1 MKPPEQV
8 RLELVRQWLGKAEE
22 DFAVAQH
29 LVAGQVPFYGAVGFH
44 AQQAAEKFMKTLLVR
59 FQVEFPKTHDLDQL
73 IDLVAGIDNDLA
85 GSLRKAASL
94 TQYAVE
100 VRYPSES
107 PQLTADEAK
116 NAVQL
121 AAHVR
126 ETVLT
131 RLKNYLQGG
140 GKEPK
145 AP

>member
-29 LVAGQVPFYGAVGFH
+29 LAAAQVLFYGAAGFH
-44 AQQAAEKFMKTLLVR
+44 AQQAAEKFIKALLVR

-73 IDLVAGIDNDLA
+73 IDLVATIDNGLSD
-85 GSLRKAASL
+85 SLRNAASL
-94 TQYAVE
+94 TPYAVE

-107 PQLTADEAK
+107 PQLTLDDAK
-116 NAVQL
+116 AAVLL

-126 ETVLT
+126 KVVLAQ
-131 RLKNYLQGG
+131 LEDYLQSGET
-140 GKEPK
+140 EPQT
-145 AP
+145 P